1 MKFNAESLFSPRL
14 YYIGPFFLCTENN
27 QALNGRPN
35 DLTPWKL
42 TLIQKP

>member
-1 MKFNAESLFSPRL
+1 MQRVYLVQD
-14 YYIGPFFLCTENN
+14 YIRQDTENN

-35 DLTPWKL
+35 DLTPWEL